1 MATNPPSTGELLTAR
16 AAHLNMAQGVVGRLA
31 TFSANAKN
39 FCVTV
44 VAALLGIA
52 FQQKLPS
59 LLLVAPLVLISFA
72 ALDVY
77 YLAQER
83 RFRDFYRKVAN
94 RPISDAAQMDLAPP
108 NLALSHYIAATGSF
122 STGGFYLM
130 LLIVGA
136 ALLLTFNGRAEE
148 AGRGNFSGAAGAA
161 EAQRSGEL
169 AAVAP
174 RASADGRS
182 QAASNTKPV
191 RPSELAQPA
200 AKIGAERPVRNTAEP
215 AADQRDV
222 R

>member
-1 MATNPPSTGELLTAR
+1 MATDPPSTGELLTAR
-16 AAHLNMAQGVVGRLA
+16 AAHLNMTQGVVTRLA

-59 LLLVAPLVLISFA
+59 LLLVAPLVLIAFA

-83 RFRDFYRKVAN
+83 RFRVFYHDVAN
-94 RPISDAAQMDLAPP
+94 RPLVDAAQMDLAPS
-108 NLALSHYIAATGSF
+108 NLTMSNYLAAIRSF
-122 STGGFYLM
+122 STGGFYSL
-130 LLIVGA
+130 LLIVAA
-136 ALLLTFNGRAEE
+136 ALLPLIHERPEENRVGHHSRAVGSVGAQRPAESP
-148 AGRGNFSGAAGAA
+148 AAAG
-161 EAQRSGEL
+161 
-169 AAVAP
+169 
-174 RASADGRS
+174 ADGRS
-182 QAASNTKPV
+182 PAAPDSKRV
-191 RPSELAQPA
+191 RASVRAQPTA
-200 AKIGAERPVRNTAEP
+200 DIDAERTVRNTTEP